1 MTTDAGSRTIGLEA
15 LDITASTT
23 IGSSF
28 MNPQLYLVPEVYEA
42 DVRSIFPDSW
52 VLIGDVSDIA
62 ESLLEEVVGDRH
74 VVAARKSDGSFTA
87 VSTGPCRSRIG
98 PSALQNSGTD
108 GCLICEQ
115 PSLKDESD
123 LDRLETLGA
132 RRIAVEVWERFVFAN
147 PRDNG
152 QSLEEYLDP
161 LPTLLKGHGISL
173 QHPIAS
179 LSHDAACNWKLLV
192 DNGFCDYHVPF
203 VHERL
208 MPLIQH
214 LDTWGQQVRGNVTI
228 LSAPLTEMGLAGQPL
243 HSGVVETNP
252 GAADLSMAF
261 GLYPNVLILGFRT
274 GAVHV
279 ISWWPTGVDSTE
291 VRVTAYDHVVPN
303 SDDVRYGFESID
315 LLQREDIGVC
325 QLVQKGIES
334 RFYRPGPRHRLETR
348 VLGFQDRYLPHL
360 ERALQDEGSSN

>member
-1 MTTDAGSRTIGLEA
+1 VTTDAASLTIGLEA

-28 MNPQLYLVPEVYEA
+28 MNPRLYLAPEVYEA

-52 VLIGDVSDIA
+52 VLIGDLSDLA
-62 ESLLEEVVGDRH
+62 GSMLQEVVGDRH
-74 VVAARKSDGSFTA
+74 VVVAENADGSLAA
-87 VSTGPCRSRIG
+87 VSAGPCRSRIG
-98 PSALQNSGTD
+98 PSAGEDTGAD

-115 PSLKDESD
+115 ISLTDELD
-123 LDRLETLGA
+123 LNRLETLGA

-208 MPLIQH
+208 MPLIQP
-214 LDTWGQQVRGNVTI
+214 LDTWGQQVSGNVTI
-228 LSAPLTEMGLAGQPL
+228 LSAPLTEMGRAGQPL
-243 HSGVVETNP
+243 HSGVVEANP

-274 GAVHV
+274 GAVHM
-279 ISWWPTGVDSTE
+279 ISWWPTGVGSTE
-291 VRVTAYDHVVPN
+291 VRVTAYDHVVPDA
-303 SDDVRYGFESID
+303 DDVRYGHESID

-325 QLVQKGIES
+325 ELVQKGIES
-334 RFYRPGPRHRLETR
+334 GFYHPGPRHRLETR
-348 VLGFQDRYLPHL
+348 VLGFQERYLLHL
-360 ERALQDEGSSN
+360 ERALQDEDPSN